1 MKDEQKKGFSERD
14 WDLLF
19 FLMFKNSSENAK
31 RQLPRSEW
39 SFRLFRRYGNQI
51 FAIRTDADRGSPQRE
66 WTGERCRRASCHAP
80 TRLDHAPD
88 SCRHAD
94 WPIPAIGPA
103 TEDRNR
109 FVRSNRKLL
118 AHEFAQV
125 AHSSDLLFIFSAANT
140 KFFKALTNHFT
151 VIFFVSPEL
160 VIFSSDLQKLLRS
173 RNRPNT
179 AGENGQQLVSL
190 DVFIFIHRW
199 IHVQSRHSWAAN
211 STITKIICG
220 FIHSLPA
227 AGSLRSGISGGLL
240 LLAWSSGK
248 LEQVRF
254 LE

>member
-140 KFFKALTNHFT
+140 SSSKLWPT
-151 VIFFVSPEL
+151 ISPSY
-160 VIFSSDLQKLLRS
+160 FSSPLNSLFFPATYRNFWDRETDQILLGKMAS
-173 RNRPNT
+173 SSCLSMYSYSYIDEYMFSPAT
-179 AGENGQQLVSL
+179 AERQIRQ
-190 DVFIFIHRW
+190 
-199 IHVQSRHSWAAN
+199 
-211 STITKIICG
+211 
-220 FIHSLPA
+220 
-227 AGSLRSGISGGLL
+227 
-240 LLAWSSGK
+240 
-248 LEQVRF
+248 
-254 LE
+254 